1 MFTCRRVPPCPG
13 NPEDYV
19 LVQSKEGVHWRKK
32 RGTVRPAR
40 LNPAFLG
47 NAHAMAV
54 VSPAAKRVI
63 AAMRPF
69 LRGISRGRLNV
80 RIADAFRRSLKETGS
95 LRLSYLK
102 GLEFQAQHP
111 MDGLVKSQYTV
122 SVRARSVR
130 VEVPFDH
137 LHIEAQNRLAT
148 EFYFELVL
156 LYGDANEEW
165 GLRTEN
171 VESPLY
177 VYGDR
182 AKRVRVLELDLPD
195 QEDWCVILKVNSLE
209 GNYLAVHPM
218 HYRMRVIE
226 GARPVKEGS

>member
-1 MFTCRRVPPCPG
+1 MFSSSRVPPCPG

-47 NAHAMAV
+47 NAHAMAI

-69 LRGISRGRLNV
+69 LRGISRGRLNA
-80 RIADAFRRSLKETGS
+80 RIANAFRRSLKEKGC
-95 LRLSYLK
+95 LQVSYLK
-102 GLEFQAQHP
+102 GLEFQADHP
-111 MDGLVKSQYTV
+111 MDGLVKSQYSV
-122 SVRARSVR
+122 SVGSGSVR
-130 VEVPFDH
+130 VEIPIDH
-137 LHIEAQNRLAT
+137 IHMKAQNPLAT
-148 EFYFELVL
+148 EYYFELVL
-156 LYGDANEEW
+156 LYGDANEDW
-165 GLRTEN
+165 GLRTES

-182 AKRVRVLELDLPD
+182 TKRVCVLELDLPE
-195 QEDWCVILKVNSLE
+195 QEDWCVILKVSSLE
-209 GNYLAVHPM
+209 GNQLAVHPM
-218 HYRMRVIE
+218 HYRMRVVE
-226 GARPVKEGS
+226 GEG